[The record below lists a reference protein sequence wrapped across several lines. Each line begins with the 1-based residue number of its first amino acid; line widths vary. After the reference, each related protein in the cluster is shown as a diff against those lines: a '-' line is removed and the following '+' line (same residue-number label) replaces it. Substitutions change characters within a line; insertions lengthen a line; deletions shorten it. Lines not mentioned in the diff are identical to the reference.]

1 MKKKLLATMFALA
14 LATSSVACGAQKVE
28 PATNNNAESE
38 ASAEAAPSD
47 SSNENAAESTSSES
61 SDASDSGENISGV
74 VNGTTY
80 ENKFFGVKFSLGDN
94 YKFANAEE
102 LQTLNST
109 ITDLDAFKDNKAAKK
124 ALDSGS
130 IMVVTYAVDGTTGK
144 TLNVVLQS
152 VGSLAGALANEQSIM
167 ESQKEPS
174 ISALEAQGLTD
185 VTAEME
191 TVKFLGEDH
200 PSLVLNA
207 KINGTVLYQR
217 CICLIKD
224 GYIITFTGS
233 GLEAD
238 NYDSELLS
246 AEKIAE

>member
-1 MKKKLLATMFALA
+1 MKKKLLVTMIALA
-14 LATSSVACGAQKVE
+14 LSASSVACGTQKVE
-28 PATNNNAESE
+28 PAKNNNVESE
-38 ASAEAAPSD
+38 APAEEASSSASSEA
-47 SSNENAAESTSSES
+47 AAESSSAEE
-61 SDASDSGENISGV
+61 SDASTSSDSISGV

-80 ENKFFGVKFSLGDN
+80 ENKYFGVKFALGDN
-94 YKFANAEE
+94 FKFANDEE
-102 LQTLNST
+102 LQALNST
-109 ITDLDAFKDNKAAKK
+109 ITDMDAFKDNKAAKK

-185 VTAEME
+185 VTADME

-200 PSLVLNA
+200 PSLVLKA

-238 NYDSELLS
+238 NYDAELLS
-246 AEKIAE
+246 AEKTE

>member
-1 MKKKLLATMFALA
+1 
-14 LATSSVACGAQKVE
+14 
-28 PATNNNAESE
+28 
-38 ASAEAAPSD
+38 
-47 SSNENAAESTSSES
+47 
-61 SDASDSGENISGV
+61 
-74 VNGTTY
+74 
-80 ENKFFGVKFSLGDN
+80 
-94 YKFANAEE
+94 
-102 LQTLNST
+102 
-109 ITDLDAFKDNKAAKK
+109 
-124 ALDSGS
+124 
-130 IMVVTYAVDGTTGK
+130 MVVTYAVDGTTGK

-185 VTAEME
+185 VTADME

-200 PSLVLNA
+200 PSLVLKA

-233 GLEAD
+233 GLDAD
-238 NYDSELLS
+238 NYDAELLS
-246 AEKIAE
+246 AEKAE